1 MSDNPYLPPQAETD
15 VPDAPQSHGW
25 FVRDDYLHVETNA
38 QLPMVDLFTG
48 ESADRMILH
57 SMKISRNPF
66 WLIGL
71 IWTALG
77 LTILSIAIGNTPVVA
92 ITGPLAFVT
101 GMAAAIGAILTRSFK
116 LGAMFTSESS
126 RKITLLSRVGSIL
139 GFILLLLF
147 FAQFGISI
155 LSSDEIRAALGIAF
169 ATLLVLRLLMPFFFK
184 RLTCRRS
191 FGSHFEI
198 RGVHPVALEQ
208 LLKLSQG

>member
-1 MSDNPYLPPQAETD
+1 MSDNPYLPPKAETD

-25 FVRDDYLHVETNA
+25 FVRDGHLHVETNA
-38 QLPMVDLFTG
+38 QLPMVDLFSG
-48 ESADRMILH
+48 ETADRMILH
-57 SMKISRNPF
+57 SMKVTRYPL
-66 WLIGL
+66 WLTTLSWTTMGL
-71 IWTALG
+71 VL
-77 LTILSIAIGNTPVVA
+77 LSFATPLA
-92 ITGPLAFVT
+92 GITGPLAFVT

-116 LGAMFTSESS
+116 LGAMFTHKSS
-126 RKITLLSRVGSIL
+126 RKINFLSRVGSIL

-155 LSSDEIRAALGIAF
+155 LRSDETRAAIGIVF
-169 ATLLVLRLLMPFFFK
+169 VTLLVLRLLMPFFFK